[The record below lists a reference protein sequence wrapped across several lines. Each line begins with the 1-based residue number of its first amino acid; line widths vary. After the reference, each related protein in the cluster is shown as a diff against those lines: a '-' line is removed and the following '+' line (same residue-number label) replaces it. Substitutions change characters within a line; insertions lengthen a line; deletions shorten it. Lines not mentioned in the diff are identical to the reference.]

1 MPGYVIHLAVAEEYL
16 RKHSQKKENYN
27 QFINGTIFPDS
38 VMDKSKTHYG
48 DGSSNSNLYKFLL
61 DRDMKTSFNRGYF
74 LHLLSDYLFYNKY
87 IQCFSKKIYDDY
99 DLLNKKLIDKYKVT
113 LMRII
118 NDNCEFVTVDLLRN
132 IDESRRNVAI
142 RIGYVPGT
150 YDLLHSGHI
159 ENIKYAQNMCDI
171 IVVGVNFDELVWKNK
186 AKKTMQSQDT
196 RKFIMEHVKGVDQV
210 ILASTNDKRVINEK
224 IVEITGYGIDA
235 IFLGGDLKG
244 KDAMNQEGDLDGVDY
259 IYTPRSE
266 TKMKT
271 VSSTVFRKSFKIF
284 RCIWILFKY

>member
-1 MPGYVIHLAVAEEYL
+1 
-16 RKHSQKKENYN
+16 
-27 QFINGTIFPDS
+27 
-38 VMDKSKTHYG
+38 
-48 DGSSNSNLYKFLL
+48 
-61 DRDMKTSFNRGYF
+61 
-74 LHLLSDYLFYNKY
+74 
-87 IQCFSKKIYDDY
+87 
-99 DLLNKKLIDKYKVT
+99 
-113 LMRII
+113 MRII

-266 TKMKT
+266 TKMKM

>member
-1 MPGYVIHLAVAEEYL
+1 
-16 RKHSQKKENYN
+16 
-27 QFINGTIFPDS
+27 
-38 VMDKSKTHYG
+38 
-48 DGSSNSNLYKFLL
+48 
-61 DRDMKTSFNRGYF
+61 
-74 LHLLSDYLFYNKY
+74 
-87 IQCFSKKIYDDY
+87 
-99 DLLNKKLIDKYKVT
+99 
-113 LMRII
+113 MRII
-118 NDNCEFVTVDLLRN
+118 NDNCEFVTVDLIRN
-132 IDESRRNVAI
+132 IDESRSNVAI

-159 ENIKYAQNMCDI
+159 ENILCYK
-171 IVVGVNFDELVWKNK
+171 VWKNK

-266 TKMKT
+266 TKMKM

>member
-1 MPGYVIHLAVAEEYL
+1 
-16 RKHSQKKENYN
+16 
-27 QFINGTIFPDS
+27 
-38 VMDKSKTHYG
+38 
-48 DGSSNSNLYKFLL
+48 
-61 DRDMKTSFNRGYF
+61 
-74 LHLLSDYLFYNKY
+74 
-87 IQCFSKKIYDDY
+87 
-99 DLLNKKLIDKYKVT
+99 
-113 LMRII
+113 MRII
-118 NDNCEFVTVDLLRN
+118 NDNCEFVTIDLLRN
-132 IDESRRNVAI
+132 IDESRSQVAI
-142 RIGYVPGT
+142 KIATDEEIEKLSGRKAFKDIQQRISIVKSIKGVNYILYGEKLIKVENRKPKKFHKYKLGYVPGT

-171 IVVGVNFDELVWKNK
+171 IVVGVNSDELVWKNK

-196 RKFIMEHVKGVDQV
+196 RNFIMEHVKGVDQV

-266 TKMKT
+266 TKIKT
-271 VSSTVFRKSFKIF
+271 VSSTVFRKSLTDLEKT
-284 RCIWILFKY
+284 LLEENAMLKEKNQYLSDLLEAVNKQV

>member
-1 MPGYVIHLAVAEEYL
+1 
-16 RKHSQKKENYN
+16 
-27 QFINGTIFPDS
+27 
-38 VMDKSKTHYG
+38 
-48 DGSSNSNLYKFLL
+48 
-61 DRDMKTSFNRGYF
+61 
-74 LHLLSDYLFYNKY
+74 
-87 IQCFSKKIYDDY
+87 
-99 DLLNKKLIDKYKVT
+99 
-113 LMRII
+113 MRII

-132 IDESRRNVAI
+132 IDESRSNVAI
-142 RIGYVPGT
+142 RIATNEEIETLSGRTPFKDGQQRISIAKSIKGVSYILYGEKLIKVEKNRMPVHIHKYKIGYVPGT

-171 IVVGVNFDELVWKNK
+171 IVVGVNSDELVWKNK
-186 AKKTMQSQDT
+186 AKKTMQGQDT

-244 KDAMNQEGDLDGVDY
+244 KEAMNHEGDLEGVDY

-271 VSSTVFRKSFKIF
+271 VSSTASRKFLTDLEKTLLEKKAMLKERNQYLSELLEAVNKQV
-284 RCIWILFKY
+284 